1 VIEASAKIL
10 IGFFCAVHVSLQE
23 LVYLEE
29 DERMLEE
36 VYPQGEKVQNCF
48 QGVCWIYSCGFTY
61 VPEHDLTLSLLAY
74 FNPT

>member
-1 VIEASAKIL
+1 MMVLEFNCRKLVIEASAKKL

-48 QGVCWIYSCGFTY
+48 QEYVGFIH
-61 VPEHDLTLSLLAY
+61 VVLHMFLSMI
-74 FNPT
+74 